1 MTPLLPGIVLP
12 PLRFYEAAVTGRAN
26 YKRPESTKK
35 RWQAAGA
42 ESRSTGV
49 PPPLLC
55 WPTETQHHT
64 WLPSIHCSPQRYP
77 KALVS
82 KRSSE
87 KRAKGDKGRFRF
99 CKCKCSFPS
108 AHQSIWISS
117 PLLQDAKQMFQVKTN
132 QLLFSK
138 QTWPLSTDYF
148 LFHNFLLMNN
158 RRHSFPLCH
167 SPSPCYFYY
176 CT

>member
-1 MTPLLPGIVLP
+1 MVSQKWLDWSSDSRLAMTPLLPGTVFP
-12 PLRFYEAAVTGRAN
+12 PFRFYEAAVTGRAN

-42 ESRSTGV
+42 EGRGTAV

-64 WLPSIHCSPQRYP
+64 WLPSIHCSPQWYP

-87 KRAKGDKGRFRF
+87 NRAKGIKGGSDSVNAVFHQPSTYLTFKSSLAGCKRFR
-99 CKCKCSFPS
+99 
-108 AHQSIWISS
+108 
-117 PLLQDAKQMFQVKTN
+117 LKTD

-138 QTWPLSTDYF
+138 QTWALSTDYF
-148 LFHNFLLMNN
+148 LF
-158 RRHSFPLCH
+158 
-167 SPSPCYFYY
+167 
-176 CT
+176 